1 MARWGVWLGRHTCDS
16 GAQVSKGELS
26 GDRNPTWS
34 RRAKAHLIHASSA
47 GVDRESAAYRSLG
60 RAGCVPG
67 LNPWVSEKLPQG

>member
-1 MARWGVWLGRHTCDS
+1 M
-16 GAQVSKGELS
+16 SKGELS

-34 RRAKAHLIHASSA
+34 RRAQAHLIHAFSV

-67 LNPWVSEKLPQG
+67 LNPGVSEKLPQG